1 MNNSRRAIFFLL
13 FLTGFFL
20 FILQPVFCAD
30 EVESSTAKID
40 YGILAG
46 KWQRTDGNYLIK
58 VSDVQ
63 SEGQA
68 TVTYFNPRSIH
79 VATAAISTEKELLK
93 LFIKFQDK
101 GYEGS
106 SYSLY
111 YYAEKDALLGFYY
124 QAPMDKTYEVVFLR
138 KSR

>member
-1 MNNSRRAIFFLL
+1 MNNSRQAIFFLL
-13 FLTGFFL
+13 FLTVFFL
-20 FILQPVFCAD
+20 FILQPVCAD
-30 EVESSTAKID
+30 EIKSSTAKTD
-40 YGILAG
+40 YGIIAG
-46 KWQRTDGNYLIK
+46 KWQRTDGNYVIK
-58 VSDVQ
+58 VRDIQ
-63 SEGQA
+63 AEGQA

-79 VATAAISTEKELLK
+79 VATAAISTEKELIK

-138 KSR
+138 KAQ

>member
-1 MNNSRRAIFFLL
+1 MTSLRRVKFLL
-13 FLTGFFL
+13 LLFVLFFL
-20 FILQPVFCAD
+20 FIPGPVCAD
-30 EVESSTAKID
+30 EVEPSTVKID

-63 SEGQA
+63 AEGQA
-68 TVTYFNPRSIH
+68 KVEYFNPRSIH
-79 VATAAISTEKELLK
+79 VATAAISTEKELIK
-93 LFIKFQDK
+93 FFIKFQDK

-106 SYSLY
+106 SYRLY
-111 YYAEKDALLGFYY
+111 YFAKKDALLGYYY

-138 KSR
+138 KAQ